1 MRCDLIESPHFCLSF
16 KYYTGKNKNVAVL
29 IINGLS
35 LKKPENKRSLQKI
48 YREFLLFRE

>member
-1 MRCDLIESPHFCLSF
+1 MRCDLIELPHFCLSF

-35 LKKPENKRSLQKI
+35 LKKA
-48 YREFLLFRE
+48 